1 MIRGS
6 MIDRSNIYIY
16 TIYKQMSDTEALG
29 IVEMRD
35 KQILT
40 MTKQNIANTF
50 TVSYLA

>member
-1 MIRGS
+1 MIRGL
-6 MIDRSNIYIY
+6 MIDRNNIY

-29 IVEMRD
+29 ILEMRD

-40 MTKQNIANTF
+40 MQNIANTF